1 MSSNDNNTEY
11 LKSNGVDALK
21 ETGYVARMFY
31 DRWCYPM
38 IITSSEGV
46 EMFKKNAL
54 EKVKIGLMAGDSL
67 KEQTGIYKEQ
77 MDISRRLKK
86 AKGKPK
92 VLSEEELHL
101 WWLNVFAL
109 VKMRALKAD
118 DANGLLVMKM
128 R

>member
-1 MSSNDNNTEY
+1 
-11 LKSNGVDALK
+11 
-21 ETGYVARMFY
+21 
-31 DRWCYPM
+31 
-38 IITSSEGV
+38 
-46 EMFKKNAL
+46 
-54 EKVKIGLMAGDSL
+54 
-67 KEQTGIYKEQ
+67 

-86 AKGKPK
+86 TKGNPK
-92 VLSEEELHL
+92 MLSEEELHL